1 MKFRSNVGEPRR
13 RRGGRNRPSQ
23 GTLFSPASA
32 EAPPLFSSGINGPTR
47 SVLLRFEKSL
57 ALKKKHS
64 KQYSVRIRRHVT
76 YFRSL
81 QKDRPC
87 AAVMRS
93 SRNCELICQPDS
105 TLSLG
110 LFRFSFQHVAPGKKG
125 QKRFNTTEAQR
136 CTEARLATRRESPL
150 RSLCAALPARS
161 KLPGN
166 LRAEAAGR
174 HARAQ
179 GEGARAVG

>member
-1 MKFRSNVGEPRR
+1 MRDTSNRENGALKFVKFRSNVGEPRR

-64 KQYSVRIRRHVT
+64 KQYSVRIRRQVT

-81 QKDRPC
+81 QK
-87 AAVMRS
+87 
-93 SRNCELICQPDS
+93 ELRT
-105 TLSLG
+105 TLDQSNQILRTLHRTKLQIRLWWPTQDIVIYERFMLLVRTRTIEKAGSIIPWAPKHHTGPHQISG
-110 LFRFSFQHVAPGKKG
+110 L
-125 QKRFNTTEAQR
+125 
-136 CTEARLATRRESPL
+136 
-150 RSLCAALPARS
+150 
-161 KLPGN
+161 
-166 LRAEAAGR
+166 
-174 HARAQ
+174 
-179 GEGARAVG
+179 